1 MIFLKILN
9 MGIAASWLI
18 AAVFLLR
25 LLMKKSAKMPFLS
38 ALGIGGCPFNL
49 PLFVRERV

>member
-25 LLMKKSAKMPFLS
+25 LLMKKAPKYLS
-38 ALGIGGCPFNL
+38 CLLWALVAVRLICPFS
-49 PLFVRERV
+49 F

>member
-18 AAVFLLR
+18 AAVFLPFI
-25 LLMKKSAKMPFLS
+25 LMIFMILS
-38 ALGIGGCPFNL
+38 ALHCALVELLCFCLNYTL
-49 PLFVRERV
+49 KA